1 MPILEQIIQKGEAL
15 FSFFKW
21 LENLFSNIKKNKGL
35 LFTTLSILSVVG
47 IFVSLYFVSF
57 LVDDVAKKSFSSE
70 QRKYS
75 QEMKLIINKEKDF
88 VLSVAVTSK
97 LDSELIDIYKD
108 QNITADEIEKK
119 YEQISKKFTQEL
131 NKNLSRKDISVKFYT
146 EPKSNGDNII
156 NGLVVTNTGT
166 FFQAKMPFATKDDT
180 YLKVDIT
187 SDINYLKDLY
197 KKENKDFIYIVNESS
212 TSKLDRLVF
221 KTYYTKVSNQYIIK
235 NTVYSKETIKKLQKL
250 DIKQLL
256 KDGYTKDRDNF
267 YTANKLYDVNGDE
280 IGVVILSK
288 KIDDDSIVKL
298 VKSLVNNVTMVALG
312 LIVSM
317 ILFLF

>member
-1 MPILEQIIQKGEAL
+1 LPILEQIIQKGEAL

-47 IFVSLYFVSF
+47 IFASLYFVSF

-119 YEQISKKFTQEL
+119 I
-131 NKNLSRKDISVKFYT
+131 
-146 EPKSNGDNII
+146 
-156 NGLVVTNTGT
+156 
-166 FFQAKMPFATKDDT
+166 
-180 YLKVDIT
+180 
-187 SDINYLKDLY
+187 
-197 KKENKDFIYIVNESS
+197 
-212 TSKLDRLVF
+212 
-221 KTYYTKVSNQYIIK
+221 
-235 NTVYSKETIKKLQKL
+235 
-250 DIKQLL
+250 
-256 KDGYTKDRDNF
+256 
-267 YTANKLYDVNGDE
+267 
-280 IGVVILSK
+280 
-288 KIDDDSIVKL
+288 
-298 VKSLVNNVTMVALG
+298 
-312 LIVSM
+312 
-317 ILFLF
+317 